1 MVKHKEP
8 AHRRAPWFVAGVVD
22 FLYFHR
28 RDVAILRQPRRDGGE
43 RAPIVGA
50 DRFHLDG
57 GGRDDQI
64 GCADLPGGVVRE
76 HSGGRQVGRI
86 AARRSGVRPSRDPG
100 NLRIGQRDVILE
112 FLNADLFLDEPRRH
126 RPPAVAQRRALLDRP
141 GEWTHLLIGEQR
153 HRRNGVRPVTT
164 LTAPLQDRGDIFR
177 EGHLVGLRPGGR
189 GGYGHPGAENHRHSG
204 NDIQSSHVHSS
215 WLIRSRIVGMKAS
228 QDTNLPGTISKSV
241 RSDR

>member
-1 MVKHKEP
+1 MVKHKES
-8 AHRRAPWFVAGVVD
+8 AHRRASWFVAGVVD

-28 RDVAILRQPRRDGGE
+28 RDVAIFRQPRRDGGE

-76 HSGGRQVGRI
+76 HSRRRQVGWI
-86 AARRSGVRPSRDPG
+86 AARRSGVRPSRDLG
-100 NLRIGQRDVILE
+100 NLRIGQRDVVLE
-112 FLNADLFLDEPRRH
+112 SLNADLFLDEPRRH

-141 GEWTHLLIGEQR
+141 GEWTHLLVREQR

-164 LTAPLQDRGDIFR
+164 LTASLKDRSDIFR
-177 EGHLVGLRPGGR
+177 EGHLVGLRPDGR
-189 GGYGHPGAENHRHSG
+189 GGYDHPDAENHRDSG
-204 NDIQSSHVHSS
+204 NQSSHVHSS
-215 WLIRSRIVGMKAS
+215 WLIRCRCCMKAS
-228 QDTNLPGTISKSV
+228 QDTNLPRTISKFAV
-241 RSDR
+241 DPIW